1 MPRGLRMAAT
11 AGGAIADPLFELCGR
26 INDVVDLHRAKNE
39 AVVQLWTQTIALLS
53 LAAGVVTMM
62 YRNNPAYF
70 DPYSQRNGADGVLDD
85 CVHPVGIDSLF
96 GVPLGSPRGVLD
108 SGDAQEAESRERS
121 DMTAAVIAGTMFVV
135 GLGALIA
142 AFLGPRPPRADGRSS
157 FNESLLEL
165 LPTIKEGEEQ
175 NLRLAGMTP
184 ETYAMQRFIGL
195 IVGLIVGPVGSWLWG
210 RGPVGT
216 VLLII
221 AAVAFGWFLPM
232 LGVRDTA
239 KKARAELDQ
248 VIRVW
253 IVLVAQQVSAGVD
266 PSVAMLDAAR
276 AGKRPSWILL
286 QRFLVSANQER
297 RAAWEG
303 LLDIVERYGIHT
315 LTPVVSALGLA
326 AERGTRISEAVLVAA
341 KTLWDDTNSRER
353 EAASRRAEIVIL
365 PATGI
370 ALALACILVYP
381 PFTSLTGGGG
391 AGL

>member
-1 MPRGLRMAAT
+1 
-11 AGGAIADPLFELCGR
+11 
-26 INDVVDLHRAKNE
+26 
-39 AVVQLWTQTIALLS
+39 
-53 LAAGVVTMM
+53 
-62 YRNNPAYF
+62 
-70 DPYSQRNGADGVLDD
+70 
-85 CVHPVGIDSLF
+85 
-96 GVPLGSPRGVLD
+96 
-108 SGDAQEAESRERS
+108 
-121 DMTAAVIAGTMFVV
+121 MTAAVIAGTMFVV

-157 FNESLLEL
+157 FNESLMEL

-276 AGKRPSWILL
+276 AGKRPSWRLL